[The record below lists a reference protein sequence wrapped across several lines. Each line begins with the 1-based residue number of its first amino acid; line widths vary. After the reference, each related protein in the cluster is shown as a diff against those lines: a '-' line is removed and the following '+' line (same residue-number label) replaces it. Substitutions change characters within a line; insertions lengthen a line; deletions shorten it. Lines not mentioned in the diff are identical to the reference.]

1 MFLSSGC
8 TSMDCFVW
16 GVPQLDVNRS
26 IKKTSDSL
34 GKKIKELMDSLK
46 RDTMAWACKQFRP
59 RIEAMVA
66 ANVDFT
72 E

>member
-1 MFLSSGC
+1 M
-8 TSMDCFVW
+8 
-16 GVPQLDVNRS
+16 DVNRS
-26 IKKTSDSL
+26 LKKTSDSL
-34 GKKIKELMDSLK
+34 GQKIKELMDSLK
-46 RDTMAWACKQFRP
+46 RDTMAWASKQFRP